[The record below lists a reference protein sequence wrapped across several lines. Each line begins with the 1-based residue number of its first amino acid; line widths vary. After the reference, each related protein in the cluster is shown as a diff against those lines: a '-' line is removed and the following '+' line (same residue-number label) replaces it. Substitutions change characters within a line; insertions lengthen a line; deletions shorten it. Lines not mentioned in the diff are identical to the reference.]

1 MVTTTEPVSAAAPTN
16 GTATKGTDG
25 TPADS
30 SSGSGAKK
38 KPIEIKFTGD
48 LPKLW
53 APLAA
58 WFRARRQAAQD
69 RRVARAHRMPPSV
82 KNPAS
87 LSLTKPKFRPVPL
100 ADRVEEPVGEV
111 DQPYHLHEEDPYE
124 R

>member
-1 MVTTTEPVSAAAPTN
+1 MVTTITEPVPAN
-16 GTATKGTDG
+16 GTASKGTDG
-25 TPADS
+25 LPADS
-30 SSGSGAKK
+30 SATGAKK

-69 RRVARAHRMPPSV
+69 RRVARAHRMGTPPSV

-87 LSLTKPKFRPVPL
+87 LSLTKPKFRPAPL
-100 ADRVEEPVGEV
+100 ADRVEEYVGHV
-111 DQPYHLHEEDPYE
+111 DRPYSPHEEEDPYE